1 MSQES
6 RVLSQESR
14 VIIMRIRT
22 KEEDEEEEEVVENEP
37 SIVPWRFIMRIR
49 TMITPMIIINK

>member
-14 VIIMRIRT
+14 VIIRRIRT
-22 KEEDEEEEEVVENEP
+22 KEEDDDEEEVENEP
-37 SIVPWRFIMRIR
+37 STVPWRFIMRIR
-49 TMITPMIIINK
+49 TMITPMIIIHK

>member
-6 RVLSQESR
+6 RGLSQESR
-14 VIIMRIRT
+14 IIIMRIRT
-22 KEEDEEEEEVVENEP
+22 KEEDDEEEEVENEP

-49 TMITPMIIINK
+49 TMITPMITINK

>member
-1 MSQES
+1 
-6 RVLSQESR
+6 
-14 VIIMRIRT
+14 MRIRT
-22 KEEDEEEEEVVENEP
+22 KEEDEEEEEVENEP

>member
-14 VIIMRIRT
+14 VIIMRIRR
-22 KEEDEEEEEVVENEP
+22 KEEEEEVENEP

>member
-22 KEEDEEEEEVVENEP
+22 KEEDDEEEEVENEP

-49 TMITPMIIINK
+49 TMITPVIIMNH

>member
-22 KEEDEEEEEVVENEP
+22 KEEDEDEEEVENEP

-49 TMITPMIIINK
+49 TMITPMVIINR

>member
-14 VIIMRIRT
+14 VIILRIRT
-22 KEEDEEEEEVVENEP
+22 KEEEEEEDEVGNEP
-37 SIVPWRFIMRIR
+37 SIVPWRLIMRIR

>member
-14 VIIMRIRT
+14 VVIMRIRT
-22 KEEDEEEEEVVENEP
+22 KEEDEEEEVENEP

>member
-22 KEEDEEEEEVVENEP
+22 KEEEEVENEP

-49 TMITPMIIINK
+49 TMITQIIIINK

>member
-22 KEEDEEEEEVVENEP
+22 KEEDGEEEEVENEP

-49 TMITPMIIINK
+49 TMITPMIIIDK

>member
-1 MSQES
+1 MSHES

-22 KEEDEEEEEVVENEP
+22 KEEEDEEEEVENEP

>member
-22 KEEDEEEEEVVENEP
+22 KEEDEEEEEVENEP

-49 TMITPMIIINK
+49 TMITPMRIINK

>member
-22 KEEDEEEEEVVENEP
+22 KEEEEEEVENEP

>member
-14 VIIMRIRT
+14 VILMRIRT
-22 KEEDEEEEEVVENEP
+22 KEEEEEEKVDNEP

-49 TMITPMIIINK
+49 TMITPMTIINK